1 MNSENIPQS
10 IENDT
15 SYDQVENNGLDN
27 PPEGF
32 QTIKEISETSG
43 LSRKQLLRRIGNL
56 GLRLSEL
63 PQYKTGTGK
72 GARYAGFLSPEQQ
85 KSILSE
91 DESPEGYSR
100 LDALSSELGFSS
112 NKTVSRIMKALEL
125 EPLVLGRGGTQYITS
140 EQRQSIID
148 YVVPPEGYVEV
159 DDFIDSVGIGKSFAR
174 EKFKEYNY
182 DFRIFN
188 GKSKKPTQYISP
200 EQQENFLKEIKIE
213 APEGYKTVKEFAELL
228 GCSAGPIRV
237 LIKKYNF
244 SLEVF
249 GVKVGGG
256 DGYLSPEQQSV
267 IEKDFEAAP
276 ENYEDAIT
284 LAGEI
289 GISENQLYNQI
300 RDLKI
305 DLPLYKGNG
314 GRLTRY
320 FSPEQRQAILNYNA
334 ARMKAEEIP
343 EGYIT
348 AQDFADELGS
358 TSTTIFKYADMI
370 GVPIIKYKTKMN
382 YVAAAFSPNQKAEI
396 AEAMEHIFVSTSI
409 PENTVAY
416 YIQQKGGKIKRGIR
430 PDWMK
435 NPKSGYNLEIDIYIE
450 NDNPPPTGIGIE
462 YDGAYFHKNPERD
475 SMKDELALSNGV
487 RIIHLREAGCPELP
501 EQSLCI
507 QRKDNRSED
516 DLTEVIKK
524 CLSLLGF
531 PIDNI
536 DVRKDKDKIMEYI
549 RGRINNSIE
558 TTDSATE
565 LEVA

>member
-1 MNSENIPQS
+1 MNPEKMSQS
-10 IENDT
+10 IEGDT
-15 SYDQVENNGLDN
+15 SYGRIENDGLDN

-56 GLRLSEL
+56 GLQLSEL

-72 GARYAGFLSPEQQ
+72 GTRYASFLSPEQQ

-91 DESPEGYSR
+91 EESPEGYSR

-112 NKTVSRIMKALEL
+112 NKTVSRIMKTLEL

-140 EQRQSIID
+140 EQRQAIMNYI
-148 YVVPPEGYVEV
+148 VPPEGYVEV
-159 DDFIDSVGIGKSFAR
+159 DDFINSIGIGKSFAR
-174 EKFKEYNY
+174 EKFKELNY
-182 DFRIFN
+182 DFRTFN
-188 GKSKKPTQYISP
+188 GKTKKRTQYISP
-200 EQQENFLKEIKIE
+200 EQQESFLKEIKIE

-228 GCSAGPIRV
+228 GLGSTSPIYDLV
-237 LIKKYNF
+237 KKYSF
-244 SLEVF
+244 SLEIY

-382 YVAAAFSPNQKAEI
+382 YVAVAFSPNQKAEI
-396 AEAMEHIFVSTSI
+396 AEAMEHTLTSTSI

-416 YIQQKGGKIKRGIR
+416 YIQQKGGRIKRGIR
-430 PDWMK
+430 PDWLK
-435 NPKSGYNLEIDIYIE
+435 NPETGKNLEIDIFL
-450 NDNPPPTGIGIE
+450 DPPGVGIE

-516 DLTEVIKK
+516 DLTEAIKK

-531 PIDNI
+531 SIDNV
-536 DVRKDKDKIMEYI
+536 DVRKDKDKVMEYI
-549 RGRINNSIE
+549 RERINNSIE
-558 TTDSATE
+558 ATNSATE

>member
-1 MNSENIPQS
+1 MNSEKMPKTTEDNI
-10 IENDT
+10 
-15 SYDQVENNGLDN
+15 SYDSLENNRLDN

-159 DDFIDSVGIGKSFAR
+159 DDFIDSIGIGKSFAR

-267 IEKDFEAAP
+267 IEKDFEVAP
-276 ENYEDAIT
+276 DNYEDAMA
-284 LAGEI
+284 LAKEI
-289 GISENQLYNQI
+289 GISDNLLYDQI
-300 RDLKI
+300 RDLKM
-305 DLPLYKGNG
+305 DLPLYKGGG

-320 FSPEQRQAILNYNA
+320 FSPEQRQVILDYNV
-334 ARMKAEEIP
+334 ARMMAEKTP
-343 EGYIT
+343 EGYVT
-348 AQDFADELGS
+348 VQSLADELGS
-358 TSTTIFKYADMI
+358 TPPTILKYATMI
-370 GVPIIKYKTKMN
+370 GIPIIKYKTEAN
-382 YVAAAFSPNQKAEI
+382 HITVAFSPDQKTEI

-462 YDGAYFHKNPERD
+462 YDGVYFHKNPERD

-549 RGRINNSIE
+549 RGRINDSIE